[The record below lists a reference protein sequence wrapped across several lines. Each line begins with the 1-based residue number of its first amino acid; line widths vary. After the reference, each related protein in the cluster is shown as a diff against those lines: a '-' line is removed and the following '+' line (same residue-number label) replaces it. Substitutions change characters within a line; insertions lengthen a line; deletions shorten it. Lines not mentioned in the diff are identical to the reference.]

1 METKREPTFRPSVYL
16 GTMWKHRWLVLAFM
30 ALVITGAVVFT
41 KRQPRVFEASTQ
53 ILIERSAPQ
62 YLPGQIGREVVSL
75 GVGNYWSATEYLET
89 QYRILRSRMV
99 AGLVVTKL
107 GLDKDLDFL
116 GLSEIED
123 PQARAEKLAHID
135 AVAVLEKKVKIDPVQ
150 DSYVVFVKVR
160 DRKPE
165 RAALIADTIATCYE
179 EANLGRK
186 TSGAIAAV
194 VWLEIQ
200 SAELRTELEGAEDA
214 LLRFKRD
221 HNILSA
227 SLADKQNLVTRK
239 LQDAERQMREA
250 RAERYRFEAALDQ
263 IRKLSGVEAET
274 SVEAVLENGLIQR
287 LKEQIVA
294 LQNERTDLLTR
305 YLEQHPGVLAVDRK
319 ILRVRK
325 ALERE
330 VAGIRESLSKQ
341 FKAAMQ
347 TENRLAAELVEIE
360 GTARELM
367 SEELSYRRLLATT
380 ETKKQLH
387 TEILLRLKEAELQAQ
402 SGANNVRILDHAMVP
417 SIPVSPKPVL
427 NVAVAAV
434 LALVFGLGLAF
445 LVENLDTT
453 IKSQEQLEQEFGL
466 TFLGLIPS
474 VRAQKEKRF
483 EASSMPNTDR
493 YVIDFPNSTVAECV
507 RTVRTNLLFMA
518 PEKELKTLC
527 VTSAGPREGKTSTC
541 INVGA
546 TMAIAGSRVLIV
558 DSDLRRPRTHKIFDM
573 TNDFGLTNMV
583 MDAAVEVEDM
593 VQHTDVDGL
602 DILTSGPIPP
612 NPAELLH
619 SGAFA
624 RVVERLVSKYDRVIF
639 DSPPVVAVTDAQIL
653 GNMCD
658 GTLIV
663 VRAGATGR
671 DMLAKATRLLRDVN
685 VNLLGALLN
694 NFDVTRRGYGTHY
707 YHYYQ
712 YYRQYGT
719 YYSDDAQPARTR
731 S

>member
-239 LQDAERQMREA
+239 LQDA
-250 RAERYRFEAALDQ
+250 
-263 IRKLSGVEAET
+263 
-274 SVEAVLENGLIQR
+274 
-287 LKEQIVA
+287 
-294 LQNERTDLLTR
+294 
-305 YLEQHPGVLAVDRK
+305 
-319 ILRVRK
+319 
-325 ALERE
+325 
-330 VAGIRESLSKQ
+330 
-341 FKAAMQ
+341 
-347 TENRLAAELVEIE
+347 
-360 GTARELM
+360 
-367 SEELSYRRLLATT
+367 
-380 ETKKQLH
+380 
-387 TEILLRLKEAELQAQ
+387 
-402 SGANNVRILDHAMVP
+402 
-417 SIPVSPKPVL
+417 
-427 NVAVAAV
+427 
-434 LALVFGLGLAF
+434 
-445 LVENLDTT
+445 
-453 IKSQEQLEQEFGL
+453 
-466 TFLGLIPS
+466 
-474 VRAQKEKRF
+474 
-483 EASSMPNTDR
+483 
-493 YVIDFPNSTVAECV
+493 
-507 RTVRTNLLFMA
+507 
-518 PEKELKTLC
+518 
-527 VTSAGPREGKTSTC
+527 
-541 INVGA
+541 
-546 TMAIAGSRVLIV
+546 
-558 DSDLRRPRTHKIFDM
+558 
-573 TNDFGLTNMV
+573 
-583 MDAAVEVEDM
+583 
-593 VQHTDVDGL
+593 
-602 DILTSGPIPP
+602 
-612 NPAELLH
+612 
-619 SGAFA
+619 
-624 RVVERLVSKYDRVIF
+624 
-639 DSPPVVAVTDAQIL
+639 
-653 GNMCD
+653 
-658 GTLIV
+658 
-663 VRAGATGR
+663 
-671 DMLAKATRLLRDVN
+671 
-685 VNLLGALLN
+685 
-694 NFDVTRRGYGTHY
+694 
-707 YHYYQ
+707 
-712 YYRQYGT
+712 
-719 YYSDDAQPARTR
+719 
-731 S
+731 